1 MSSLHLNRRYHQRNR
16 SRKMYQLKIA
26 LIAAVLL
33 LLLSWIYFITFFFTS
48 RNYNN
53 ETKATTTISPVS
65 IIEDH
70 TNQQLRVSKKKKNQK
85 KKKKSANVLRDMLF
99 KNAAVSN
106 HDQKY
111 QSIHQSPRDRITDL
125 LLDRVGLT
133 SNKRVYYNSK
143 SEKKDDT
150 SMKQST
156 KTALSSSEPYVQ
168 TSTNESPHNNNKNNI
183 YAFAAEDYLDTTTQM
198 GDNDDDSLD
207 TYFASDDDL
216 IRGSGY
222 KPWQDTNTEPKC
234 STPAFYRLYRPT
246 CNELHSTVSGYEWL
260 TEESSNASKHRSRYL
275 SAGTYRQVFVLD
287 EVVFKSMK
295 RFKSGRTFEQRTA
308 YNPEETEKNWDLYD
322 DMRKGE
328 CLKRQV
334 KITLHH

>member
-1 MSSLHLNRRYHQRNR
+1 
-16 SRKMYQLKIA
+16 
-26 LIAAVLL
+26 
-33 LLLSWIYFITFFFTS
+33 
-48 RNYNN
+48 
-53 ETKATTTISPVS
+53 
-65 IIEDH
+65 
-70 TNQQLRVSKKKKNQK
+70 
-85 KKKKSANVLRDMLF
+85 MLF
-99 KNAAVSN
+99 KNAAVSDHN
-106 HDQKY
+106 QKY

-150 SMKQST
+150 TIQQHT

-168 TSTNESPHNNNKNNI
+168 TSTNESLNNNSINNMD
-183 YAFAAEDYLDTTTQM
+183 AFAAEDYLDTTTQM

-222 KPWQDTNTEPKC
+222 KPWPYTNKKPIC

-260 TEESSNASKHRSRYL
+260 TEKSSNASKHRSRYL
-275 SAGTYRQVFVLD
+275 SAGTYRQVFVLEHLD
-287 EVVFKSMK
+287 DTVVFKSMK

-334 KITLHH
+334 KITLHLEKVLSLFMCFPNSLSP

>member
-33 LLLSWIYFITFFFTS
+33 LLLSWIGFITFFFTS
-48 RNYNN
+48 RNDNN
-53 ETKATTTISPVS
+53 EIKSTISPVS

-70 TNQQLRVSKKKKNQK
+70 ANQQLRVSKKKKNQ

-106 HDQKY
+106 HDQKH

-133 SNKRVYYNSK
+133 SNKRVYYNDK
-143 SEKKDDT
+143 SGKKDDT
-150 SMKQST
+150 SIKQST

-168 TSTNESPHNNNKNNI
+168 TYTNESPHNNIINNI
-183 YAFAAEDYLDTTTQM
+183 YAFAAEDYLDTRTQM

-207 TYFASDDDL
+207 TYFASDD
-216 IRGSGY
+216 G
-222 KPWQDTNTEPKC
+222 
-234 STPAFYRLYRPT
+234 
-246 CNELHSTVSGYEWL
+246 
-260 TEESSNASKHRSRYL
+260 
-275 SAGTYRQVFVLD
+275 
-287 EVVFKSMK
+287 
-295 RFKSGRTFEQRTA
+295 
-308 YNPEETEKNWDLYD
+308 
-322 DMRKGE
+322 
-328 CLKRQV
+328 
-334 KITLHH
+334 KITL

>member
-1 MSSLHLNRRYHQRNR
+1 MSSLHLYRRQQRNR
-16 SRKMYQLKIA
+16 SRKKYQLKIA
-26 LIAAVLL
+26 LIVAVLL
-33 LLLSWIYFITFFFTS
+33 LLLSWIGFITFFFTS
-48 RNYNN
+48 SRNDNN
-53 ETKATTTISPVS
+53 KTKAISPVS

-70 TNQQLRVSKKKKNQK
+70 ANQQLRVSKKKKNQK
-85 KKKKSANVLRDMLF
+85 KKKSANVLRDMLF
-99 KNAAVSN
+99 KNAVSN

-111 QSIHQSPRDRITDL
+111 QSIHQTPRDRITDL

-133 SNKRVYYNSK
+133 SNKRFYYNSK

-150 SMKQST
+150 SIKQST
-156 KTALSSSEPYVQ
+156 ETALSSSEPYVQ
-168 TSTNESPHNNNKNNI
+168 TSTNESLNNNIINNI
-183 YAFAAEDYLDTTTQM
+183 DAFAAEDYLDTTTQM

-222 KPWQDTNTEPKC
+222 KPWPDTNTEPKC
-234 STPAFYRLYRPT
+234 NTPSFYRLYRPT

-260 TEESSNASKHRSRYL
+260 TEESNASKHRSRYL
-275 SAGTYRQVFVLD
+275 AAGTYRQVFVLEHLDD

-308 YNPEETEKNWDLYD
+308 YNPNETDKNWDLYD

-328 CLKRQV
+328 
-334 KITLHH
+334 

>member
-1 MSSLHLNRRYHQRNR
+1 
-16 SRKMYQLKIA
+16 
-26 LIAAVLL
+26 
-33 LLLSWIYFITFFFTS
+33 
-48 RNYNN
+48 
-53 ETKATTTISPVS
+53 
-65 IIEDH
+65 
-70 TNQQLRVSKKKKNQK
+70 
-85 KKKKSANVLRDMLF
+85 MLF
-99 KNAAVSN
+99 KNAAVSDHN
-106 HDQKY
+106 QKY

-150 SMKQST
+150 TIQQYT

-168 TSTNESPHNNNKNNI
+168 TSTNESLNNNSINNMD
-183 YAFAAEDYLDTTTQM
+183 AFAAEDYLDTTTQM

-222 KPWQDTNTEPKC
+222 KPWPYTNKKPIC

-246 CNELHSTVSGYEWL
+246 CNELHSIVSGYEWL
-260 TEESSNASKHRSRYL
+260 TEKSSNASKHRSRYL
-275 SAGTYRQVFVLD
+275 SAGTYRQVFVLFHLDD

-334 KITLHH
+334 KITLHLEPVLRLFMCFPNSLSP